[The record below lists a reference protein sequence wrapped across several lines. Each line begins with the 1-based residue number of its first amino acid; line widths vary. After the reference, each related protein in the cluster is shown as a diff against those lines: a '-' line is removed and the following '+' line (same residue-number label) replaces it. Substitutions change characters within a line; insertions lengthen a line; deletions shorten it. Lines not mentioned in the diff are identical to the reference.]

1 MNRCILSLLC
11 CYFKLENEH
20 VQKANMSKHKVEA
33 SNKHDIQC
41 AIINVKKANKNSE
54 MISTKIKEGKS

>member
-1 MNRCILSLLC
+1 
-11 CYFKLENEH
+11 
-20 VQKANMSKHKVEA
+20 MSKHKVET
-33 SNKHDIQC
+33 SNKHDIQR